1 MKNTYYYY
9 ATVFAVLKSGCNV
22 LLVDYRVTPE
32 SLSEYMS
39 NVKVSYII
47 SDVLKVESIQ
57 GVEVV
62 SLATLLENTS
72 VSEIPNVWADRLAFS
87 TSGTVGKSKIAVYT
101 GEKIYTQITR
111 CADYYLADPCFASML
126 KHAPNEP
133 LRTLFALPMNHIFG
147 FIKPL
152 VLSCYGFSIVM
163 PDNLTLTTVL
173 RACAT
178 GHVTLMAGVP
188 MLWSAIRNIIL
199 SRYGEITSTSV
210 ASLLGEYIAIMMS
223 GGANTNVQLRQ
234 SFVDAGIYFVVGY
247 GLTETGIISYMLPQ
261 RSDITSEGVCFDWYK
276 CAVKTDDNEILEEG
290 QGELLIKS
298 DVLMDGFYM
307 GGTFH
312 EIELTDGYYNTED
325 IFKIH
330 NGEIFFMG
338 RSKNVIVNDSGE
350 NIYIEELEQYF
361 SETFSSVGMFF
372 GIIDRNDQPYL
383 VVESSQGDIPK
394 ELFSLVHA
402 KVKELPIYKQPKEM
416 VVTSTA
422 LPRTTKGEL
431 KRNLVTEDFL
441 EKNSNKTY
449 NFKATIQ

>member
-1 MKNTYYYY
+1 
-9 ATVFAVLKSGCNV
+9 
-22 LLVDYRVTPE
+22 
-32 SLSEYMS
+32 
-39 NVKVSYII
+39 
-47 SDVLKVESIQ
+47 
-57 GVEVV
+57 
-62 SLATLLENTS
+62 
-72 VSEIPNVWADRLAFS
+72 
-87 TSGTVGKSKIAVYT
+87 
-101 GEKIYTQITR
+101 
-111 CADYYLADPCFASML
+111 
-126 KHAPNEP
+126 
-133 LRTLFALPMNHIFG
+133 
-147 FIKPL
+147 
-152 VLSCYGFSIVM
+152 
-163 PDNLTLTTVL
+163 
-173 RACAT
+173 
-178 GHVTLMAGVP
+178 MAGVP

-223 GGANTNVQLRQ
+223 GGANTNIQLRQ

-276 CAVKTDDNEILEEG
+276 CAVKTDDNKILEEG